1 MNDKKNIHHFKT
13 KTMKD
18 KLTKK
23 QRWIWLLPIAIIL
36 TFVNKC
42 NAQPEPYKLIF
53 EVGADIK
60 MLTLGSHPGEDKNI
74 KGLDFI
80 VGFGFEWESIRITNQ
95 FQSFQKLGFYKWTY
109 LKPDYKITVNDFY
122 IFAGLEMSA
131 IKRTHKEALRPRNPQ
146 NVFGANL
153 EIQYRLNNVAI
164 GIQGNI
170 HQAEDD
176 LKPYKDYRKQAHL
189 KLIYLF

>member
-1 MNDKKNIHHFKT
+1 
-13 KTMKD
+13 MKD

-80 VGFGFEWESIRITNQ
+80 VGFGFEWENIRITNQ

-109 LKPDYKITVNDFY
+109 LKPDYKITINDFY

-146 NVFGANL
+146 NVLGANL
-153 EIQYRLNNVAI
+153 EIQYRLNNIAI
-164 GIQGNI
+164 GIQANI

-189 KLIYLF
+189 KLIYLFQC